1 MMRKFNKGGC
11 WIYNTIQMYRKDRIN
26 YLNNIIEI
34 SSKEKFFLGLKIVR
48 GAYHQREIERSKEKG
63 YPTPVHLNKVDT
75 DKDYNDALNI
85 YKKF

>member
-34 SSKEKFFLGLKIVR
+34 SMKEKFLLGLKIVR
-48 GAYHQREIERSKEKG
+48 GAYHHREIERSKEKDS
-63 YPTPVHLNKVDT
+63 NS
-75 DKDYNDALNI
+75 
-85 YKKF
+85 FE